1 MIRQGVVCHS
11 PPPVASCCEGVI
23 GVRATAG
30 QEASCRTLHRFN
42 TARAAEAQ
50 REGTKKATEKA
61 QKAAGVRSDQKGKTR
76 ERVRPSAGSL

>member
-1 MIRQGVVCHS
+1 MIRQGVVCRR

-30 QEASCRTLHRFN
+30 QEASCRTLHPFN

-50 REGTKKATEKA
+50 REGTKEATEKA
-61 QKAAGVRSDQKGKTR
+61 RKAAGAEATRR
-76 ERVRPSAGSL
+76 ERHGKG